1 MICLQVYSDIKN
13 LINMPWIVVSTSS
26 NSKVFLV
33 KSLLSGLYLDS
44 GIPLFGYIGSPWL
57 SVFRSSVLLCMLE
70 ISLNLTSLIETCF
83 LPTQMVWQFFFFY
96 FFVSQ
101 SISCSMSAI
110 SWLISILCIWIAS
123 WSILTVIINK
133 LATLQ
138 IKKLPKPNN
147 LQAFYCEIKWQNSG
161 RGFTK
166 LIGLLIRIIDKMDFI
181 CKIGWSWPIKI
192 LQL

>member
-13 LINMPWIVVSTSS
+13 LINMPWVVVSTSS

-70 ISLNLTSLIETCF
+70 ISLNWTSLIETCF
-83 LPTQMVWQFFFFY
+83 LLTQMVWQFFFFN

-101 SISCSMSAI
+101 SLSCSRSAI
-110 SWLISILCIWIAS
+110 SWIISILCIWIAS
-123 WSILTVIINK
+123 WSILAVIINK

-138 IKKLPKPNN
+138 IKQLPKPNN
-147 LQAFYCEIKWQNSG
+147 LQACFTVKLNGKIVEEVIQN
-161 RGFTK
+161 
-166 LIGLLIRIIDKMDFI
+166 
-181 CKIGWSWPIKI
+181 
-192 LQL
+192 